1 MNVKKKLKRSSTEW
15 VHHGTISCAFLVRV
29 NVKKNHWLCA
39 RTEGIICAQRAK
51 RAYALDSPTYDGD
64 DEGRPE
70 EETGG
75 RGKTEWEASLMV
87 AWDPCVGS
95 TPGMTE
101 RLRNGLGM
109 LSLV

>member
-1 MNVKKKLKRSSTEW
+1 MRK
-15 VHHGTISCAFLVRV
+15 G
-29 NVKKNHWLCA
+29 LCA
-39 RTEGIICAQRAK
+39 LMAK
-51 RAYALDSPTYDGD
+51 RACALHSPTYDCD
-64 DEGRPE
+64 DGGRPE

-87 AWDPCVGS
+87 AWDPCMGS